1 MPSGVTTSEPR
12 NRWTWTD
19 HCTMDFKKNPRTDF
33 KDVAKLTKAQ
43 ARQEIDALRE
53 AIEYH
58 DHLYYVKD
66 QPAISDETYD
76 KLFRRL
82 QELEQV
88 FPEFASPD
96 SPTQRVAGQPAA
108 RLEKVRHTAS
118 MLSLNSVYSEKEVDD
133 FVRMVRREAGAER
146 LEYTAEPKF
155 DGLSVEVVYEKGT
168 FVRGTTRGDGE
179 TGEDISQNLKV
190 IRAVPLRLRNG
201 KQAIPLFLAVR
212 GEVFMRKDEFQKLNK
227 ARIEKGEEPFANP
240 RNAAAGTV
248 RQLDPGKVAAT
259 ALDIVFYDILE
270 TRGRSF
276 ASDWEMLQQFPRW
289 GLRTDPHNRQCSS
302 LEQIEQYHA
311 AMSEARDKLDYEI
324 DGVVIKL
331 DNYALREKMG
341 MRQRSPRWA
350 LAWKFEPKHDI
361 TTLKD
366 IVVQVGRTGV
376 LTPVALLEPVNVGG
390 VTVSRATLHNA
401 GEIRRKDIR
410 IGDTVRVERAGD
422 VIPEVIER
430 MERPGQKRGKPFS
443 MPRHCPVCGT
453 QVQEEG
459 AYHYCPNSLSCRGQ
473 LVARIVHYAS
483 RDALDIEGLGHK
495 TVQELV
501 GREMVK
507 SIADLY
513 RLSVEDLK
521 QIEGFAEKSA
531 RQLHEAIQRA
541 RKVRLDRSLYALGIH
556 RVGQHAVQAVA
567 RRFESMEAL
576 EKARLQ
582 DLEAVPEIGFVTAQS
597 LYDFF
602 HQDQTRRALHELYEA
617 GVEVEPMPARRR
629 PGPLEGKRFVFTG
642 ELERYTRQEA
652 EHLVQ
657 QRGGRATSTVSENVD
672 YVVVGRDPGRKLDVA
687 RRKNVKTIN
696 EKAFQ
701 RLIADH

>member
-1 MPSGVTTSEPR
+1 
-12 NRWTWTD
+12 
-19 HCTMDFKKNPRTDF
+19 MDFKKNPRTDF
-33 KDVAKLTKAQ
+33 RDIAKLSKEQ
-43 ARQEIDALRE
+43 ARREIGALRE
-53 AIEYH
+53 GIEYH
-58 DHLYYVKD
+58 DYLYYVKD

-82 QELEQV
+82 QELEQA
-88 FPEFASPD
+88 FPEFASAD

-118 MLSLNSVYSEKEVDD
+118 MLSLNSVYSEKDVED
-133 FVRMVRREAGAER
+133 FVRRVRREAGSER

-155 DGLSVEVVYEKGT
+155 DGLSVEIVYEKGT

-179 TGEDISQNLKV
+179 TGEDISQNIKV
-190 IRAVPLRLRNG
+190 LRAVPLHLRNG
-201 KQAIPLFLAVR
+201 KQDIPPFLAVR

-227 ARIEKGEEPFANP
+227 ARLEKGEEPFANP

-270 TRGRSF
+270 IRGRSF
-276 ASDWEMLQQFPRW
+276 ASDWEMLQRFPKW
-289 GLRTDPHNRQCSS
+289 GLRTDPHNRKCSS
-302 LEQIEQYHA
+302 LEQIGQYHA
-311 AMSEARDKLDYEI
+311 AMSQERDKLDYEI

-390 VTVSRATLHNA
+390 VAVSRATLHNA
-401 GEIRRKDIR
+401 GEVRRKDIR
-410 IGDTVRVERAGD
+410 IGDTVRIERAGD
-422 VIPEVIER
+422 VIPEVVER
-430 MERPGQKRGKPFS
+430 IDQPGQKRGKPFS
-443 MPRHCPVCGT
+443 MPRRCPVCGT
-453 QVQEEG
+453 EVQEEG

-495 TVQELV
+495 TVQTLV
-501 GREMVK
+501 DREMVK

-513 RLSVEDLK
+513 RLSVEELK
-521 QIEGFAEKSA
+521 QVEGFAEKSA
-531 RQLHEAIQRA
+531 RQLYEAIQRS
-541 RKVRLDRSLYALGIH
+541 KKTCLDRFLYALGIH
-556 RVGQHAVQAVA
+556 RVGRHAVQAAA
-567 RRFESMEAL
+567 RHFGNREAL
-576 EKARLQ
+576 ANAGLR
-582 DLEAVPEIGFVTAQS
+582 DLEAVTEIGFVTAQS

-602 HQDQTRRALHELYEA
+602 HQEQTRKALHELHEV
-617 GVEVEPMPARRR
+617 GVEVEPMPSRHR
-629 PGPLEGKRFVFTG
+629 PGPLEGKRLVFTG
-642 ELERYTRQEA
+642 ALEQYTRQEA
-652 EHLVQ
+652 QRLVE
-657 QRGGRATSTVSENVD
+657 QRGGRAASTVSEDVD
-672 YVVVGRDPGRKLDVA
+672 YVVVGRDPGRKLA
-687 RRKNVKTIN
+687 EAKRRSIKTIN

-701 RLIADH
+701 KLIGAH

>member
-1 MPSGVTTSEPR
+1 
-12 NRWTWTD
+12 
-19 HCTMDFKKNPRTDF
+19 MDFKKNPRTDF
-33 KDVAKLTKAQ
+33 KDVAKLTKTQ
-43 ARQEIDALRE
+43 ARQEVDALRE
-53 AIEYH
+53 GIEYH
-58 DHLYYVKD
+58 DYLYYVKD

-82 QELEQV
+82 QELELA
-88 FPEFASPD
+88 FPEFASAD
-96 SPTQRVAGQPAA
+96 SPTQRVAGRPAA
-108 RLEKVRHTAS
+108 RLEKVRHTAP
-118 MLSLNSVYSEKEVDD
+118 MLSLNAVYQEKEVED
-133 FVRMVRREAGAER
+133 FVRMVRREAGSER
-146 LEYTAEPKF
+146 IEYTAEPKF
-155 DGLSVEVVYEKGT
+155 DGLSVELVYERGA

-179 TGEDISQNLKV
+179 TGEDISHNLKV
-190 IRAVPLRLRNG
+190 IRAVPLHLRNG
-201 KQAIPLFLAVR
+201 KRDIPAFLAVR

-227 ARIEKGEEPFANP
+227 GRLEKGEVPFANP

-270 TRGRSF
+270 IRGRSF
-276 ASDWEMLQQFPRW
+276 ASDWEMLQQFPKW
-289 GLRTDPHNRQCSS
+289 GLRTDPHNRKCSS

-311 AMSEARDKLDYEI
+311 AVSEEREKLDYEI
-324 DGVVIKL
+324 DGIVIKL
-331 DNYALREKMG
+331 DNYSLREKMG

-401 GEIRRKDIR
+401 GEVRRKDIR
-410 IGDTVRVERAGD
+410 IGDTVRIERAGD
-422 VIPEVIER
+422 VIPEVVERIEQ
-430 MERPGQKRGKPFS
+430 PGQKRGKPFS

-473 LVARIVHYAS
+473 LVGRIVHYAS
-483 RDALDIEGLGHK
+483 RDALDIEGLGHQ

-501 GREMVK
+501 GRDMVK

-521 QIEGFAEKSA
+521 QVEGFAEKSA
-531 RQLHEAIQRA
+531 RQLYEAIQRA
-541 RKVRLDRSLYALGIH
+541 KKARFDRFLYALGIH

-567 RRFESMEAL
+567 RHFGSIAML
-576 EKARLQ
+576 ERARLQ
-582 DLEAVPEIGFVTAQS
+582 DIEAVPDLGSVTAQS

-602 HQDQTRRALHELYEA
+602 HQDQTRKALHQLYEV
-617 GVEVEPMPARRR
+617 GVEVEPMPSRRR

-642 ELERYTRQEA
+642 ELEQYTRQEA
-652 EHLVQ
+652 QRLVEQ
-657 QRGGRATSTVSENVD
+657 QGGIAVTAVSGNVD
-672 YVVVGRDPGRKLDVA
+672 YVVVGRDPGRKLDEA
-687 RRKNVKTIN
+687 RGKNVKTIN
-696 EKAFQ
+696 EKTF
-701 RLIADH
+701 RKLIGAPTRTKAQAVALHS

>member
-1 MPSGVTTSEPR
+1 
-12 NRWTWTD
+12 
-19 HCTMDFKKNPRTDF
+19 MDFKKNPRTDF
-33 KDVAKLTKAQ
+33 KDVAKLGKEQ

-53 AIEYH
+53 GIEYH
-58 DHLYYVKD
+58 DYLYYVKD

-82 QELEQV
+82 QDLEQA
-88 FPEFASPD
+88 FPEFASAD
-96 SPTQRVAGQPAA
+96 SPTNRVGGRPAA
-108 RLEKVRHTAS
+108 RLEKVRHTAP
-118 MLSLNSVYSEKEVDD
+118 MLSLNAVYQEKEVED
-133 FVRMVRREAGAER
+133 FVRTVRREAGSQR

-155 DGLSVEVVYEKGT
+155 DGLSVEVIYEKGT
-168 FVRGTTRGDGE
+168 FARGATRGDGE
-179 TGEDISQNLKV
+179 TGEDISQNLKT
-190 IRAVPLRLRNG
+190 IRAVPLHLRNG
-201 KQAIPLFLAVR
+201 KQHIPPFLAVR

-227 ARIEKGEEPFANP
+227 TRIENGEEPFANP

-248 RQLDPGKVAAT
+248 RQLDPGKVAGT
-259 ALDIVFYDILE
+259 ALDIVFYDILAL
-270 TRGRSF
+270 RDRSF
-276 ASDWEMLQQFPRW
+276 TSDWEMLQQLPKW
-289 GLRTDPHNRQCSS
+289 GLRTDPHNRKCSN

-311 AMSEARDKLDYEI
+311 AMSEERDKLDYEI

-350 LAWKFEPKHDI
+350 LAWKFEPKHDV
-361 TTLKD
+361 TTLKG
-366 IVVQVGRTGV
+366 IAVQVGRTGV

-401 GEIRRKDIR
+401 GEVRRKDIR
-410 IGDTVRVERAGD
+410 IGDTVRIERAGD
-422 VIPEVIER
+422 VIPEVVER
-430 MERPGQKRGKPFS
+430 IERPGQKRGKPFS

-453 QVQEEG
+453 EVQEEG

-507 SIADLY
+507 SVADLY

-521 QIEGFAEKSA
+521 QVEGFAEKSA
-531 RQLHEAIQRA
+531 RQLYEAIQRA
-541 RKVRLDRSLYALGIH
+541 RKARLDRLLYALGIH

-567 RRFESMEAL
+567 RHFGSMEAL
-576 EKARLQ
+576 ENARLG
-582 DLEAVPEIGFVTAQS
+582 DLEAVTEIGSVTAQS

-602 HQDQTRRALHELYEA
+602 HQDQTRKALHQLYEM
-617 GVEVEPMPARRR
+617 GVEVEPMPSVRR

-642 ELERYTRQEA
+642 ELEQYTRQEA
-652 EHLVQ
+652 QQLVE
-657 QRGGRATSTVSENVD
+657 QRGGLVASTVSDDVD
-672 YVVVGRDPGRKLDVA
+672 YVVVGRDPGRKLEEA
-687 RRKNVKTIN
+687 RRKNVKIIN

-701 RLIADH
+701 KLIGAPTRAGARAASLQS

>member
-1 MPSGVTTSEPR
+1 
-12 NRWTWTD
+12 
-19 HCTMDFKKNPRTDF
+19 MDFKKNPRTDF
-33 KDVAKLTKAQ
+33 KDVAKLSKEQ
-43 ARQEIDALRE
+43 ARRETDALRE
-53 AIEYH
+53 GIEYH
-58 DHLYYVKD
+58 DYRYYVKD
-66 QPAISDETYD
+66 RPAISDETYD

-82 QELEQV
+82 QELELA
-88 FPEFASPD
+88 FPEFASAD
-96 SPTQRVAGQPAA
+96 SPTQRVAGRPAA
-108 RLEKVRHTAS
+108 RLEKVRHTAP
-118 MLSLNSVYSEKEVDD
+118 MLSLNAVYQEKEVED
-133 FVRMVRREAGAER
+133 FVRMVRREAGSER
-146 LEYTAEPKF
+146 IEYTAEPKF
-155 DGLSVEVVYEKGT
+155 DGLSVELVYEKGT

-179 TGEDISQNLKV
+179 TGEDISHNLKV
-190 IRAVPLRLRNG
+190 IRAVPLHLRNG
-201 KQAIPLFLAVR
+201 KRDIPAFLAVR

-227 ARIEKGEEPFANP
+227 ARLEKNEVPFANP

-270 TRGRSF
+270 IRGRSF
-276 ASDWEMLQQFPRW
+276 ASDWEMLQQFPKW
-289 GLRTDPHNRQCSS
+289 GLRTDPHNRKCSS

-311 AMSEARDKLDYEI
+311 AVSEEREKLDYEI
-324 DGVVIKL
+324 DGIVIKL
-331 DNYALREKMG
+331 DNYSLREKMG

-401 GEIRRKDIR
+401 GEVRRKDIR
-410 IGDTVRVERAGD
+410 IGDTVRIERAGD
-422 VIPEVIER
+422 VIPEVVERIEQ
-430 MERPGQKRGKPFS
+430 PGQKRGKPFS

-473 LVARIVHYAS
+473 LVGRIVHYAS
-483 RDALDIEGLGHK
+483 RDALDIEGLGHQ

-501 GREMVK
+501 GRDMVK

-521 QIEGFAEKSA
+521 QVEGFAEKSA
-531 RQLHEAIQRA
+531 RQLYEAIQRA
-541 RKVRLDRSLYALGIH
+541 KKARFDRFLYALGIH

-567 RRFESMEAL
+567 RHFGSIAML
-576 EKARLQ
+576 ERARLQ
-582 DLEAVPEIGFVTAQS
+582 DIEAVPDLGSVTAQS

-602 HQDQTRRALHELYEA
+602 HQDQTRKALHQLYEV
-617 GVEVEPMPARRR
+617 GVEVEPMPSRRR

-642 ELERYTRQEA
+642 ELEQYTRQEA
-652 EHLVQ
+652 QRLVEQ
-657 QRGGRATSTVSENVD
+657 QGGIAVTAVSGNVD
-672 YVVVGRDPGRKLDVA
+672 YLVVGRDPGRKLDEA
-687 RRKNVKTIN
+687 RGKNVKTIN
-696 EKAFQ
+696 EKTF
-701 RLIADH
+701 RKLIGAPTRTKAQAVALHS

>member
-1 MPSGVTTSEPR
+1 
-12 NRWTWTD
+12 
-19 HCTMDFKKNPRTDF
+19 MDFKKNPRTDF
-33 KDVAKLTKAQ
+33 KDSAKLSKEQ

-53 AIEYH
+53 GIEYH
-58 DHLYYVKD
+58 DYLYYVKD

-82 QELEQV
+82 QDLEQA
-88 FPEFASPD
+88 FPEFASAD

-108 RLEKVRHTAS
+108 RLEKVRHTAP
-118 MLSLNSVYSEKEVDD
+118 MLSLSSVYREKEVED
-133 FVRMVRREAGAER
+133 FVRMVRREAGSQR
-146 LEYTAEPKF
+146 IEYTAEPKF
-155 DGLSVEVVYEKGT
+155 DGLSVEVVYERGT

-179 TGEDISQNLKV
+179 TGEDISHNIKV
-190 IRAVPLRLRNG
+190 LRAVPLRLRKG
-201 KQAIPLFLAVR
+201 KQDIPPFLAVR
-212 GEVFMRKDEFQKLNK
+212 AEVFMRKDEFQKLNK

-270 TRGRSF
+270 IRGSSF
-276 ASDWEMLQQFPRW
+276 ASDWEMLQQFPKW
-289 GLRTDPHNRQCSS
+289 GLRTDPHNRKCSS
-302 LEQIEQYHA
+302 LEQTEQYHA
-311 AMSEARDKLDYEI
+311 AMSKERDKLNYEI

-331 DNYALREKMG
+331 DNYALREKLG

-366 IVVQVGRTGV
+366 IVVQVGRTGA

-401 GEIRRKDIR
+401 GEVRRKDIR
-410 IGDTVRVERAGD
+410 IGDTVRIERAGD
-422 VIPEVIER
+422 VIPEVVER
-430 MERPGQKRGKPFS
+430 IERPGARRGKPFS

-453 QVQEEG
+453 QVQQEG

-521 QIEGFAEKSA
+521 RVEGFAEKSA
-531 RQLHEAIQRA
+531 RQLFEAIRRA
-541 RKVRLDRSLYALGIH
+541 RKARLDRFLYALGIH

-567 RRFESMEAL
+567 RQFGSMEAL
-576 EKARLQ
+576 ENAGLG
-582 DLEAVPEIGFVTAQS
+582 DIEAVAEIGSVTAQS

-602 HQDQTRRALHELYEA
+602 HQDQTRKALHELYGV
-617 GVEVEPMPARRR
+617 GVEVEPMPSRWRR
-629 PGPLEGKRFVFTG
+629 GPLEGKRFVFTG
-642 ELERYTRQEA
+642 ELEQYTRQEA
-652 EHLVQ
+652 EQLVQ
-657 QRGGRATSTVSENVD
+657 QRGGSAASTVSSDVD
-672 YVVVGRDPGRKLDVA
+672 YVVVGRDPGRKFDEA
-687 RRKNVKTIN
+687 KRKNLKTIN

-701 RLIADH
+701 KLIGAPTRARARVALLKS

>member
-1 MPSGVTTSEPR
+1 
-12 NRWTWTD
+12 
-19 HCTMDFKKNPRTDF
+19 MDFKKNPRTDF
-33 KDVAKLTKAQ
+33 KDVAKLTKEQ

-53 AIEYH
+53 GIEHH
-58 DHLYYVKD
+58 DYLYYVKD

-82 QELEQV
+82 QELEQA
-88 FPEFASPD
+88 FPEFASAD

-108 RLEKVRHTAS
+108 RLEKVRHTAP
-118 MLSLNSVYSEKEVDD
+118 MLSLNSVYDEKEVED
-133 FVRMVRREAGAER
+133 FVRRVRREAGSER

-168 FVRGTTRGDGE
+168 FARGTTRGDGK
-179 TGEDISQNLKV
+179 TGEDISHNLKV
-190 IRAVPLRLRNG
+190 LRAVPLHLRNG
-201 KQAIPLFLAVR
+201 KQDLPPFLAVR
-212 GEVFMRKDEFQKLNK
+212 GEVFMRKGEFQKLNK
-227 ARIEKGEEPFANP
+227 SRIEKGEEPFANP

-248 RQLDPGKVAAT
+248 RQLDPSKVAAT

-270 TRGRSF
+270 IRGRSF
-276 ASDWEMLQQFPRW
+276 ASDWEMLQQFPKW
-289 GLRTDPHNRQCSS
+289 GLRTDPHNRKCSS

-311 AMSEARDKLDYEI
+311 AMSKERDKLDYEI

-331 DNYALREKMG
+331 DNCALREKMG

-350 LAWKFEPKHDI
+350 LAWKFEPKHDVTI
-361 TTLKD
+361 LRD

-401 GEIRRKDIR
+401 GEVRRKDIR
-410 IGDTVRVERAGD
+410 IGDTVRIERAGD
-422 VIPEVIER
+422 VIPEVVER
-430 MERPGQKRGKPFS
+430 IDRPGSKRGRPFS
-443 MPRHCPVCGT
+443 MPKHCPVCST

-473 LVARIVHYAS
+473 LAARIVHYAS

-501 GREMVK
+501 GREMVQ

-513 RLSVEDLK
+513 RLSVDDLK
-521 QIEGFAEKSA
+521 QVEGFAEKSA
-531 RQLHEAIQRA
+531 RQLYEAIQRA
-541 RKVRLDRSLYALGIH
+541 RTVRLDRFLYALGIH
-556 RVGQHAVQAVA
+556 RVGQHAVQAAA
-567 RRFESMEAL
+567 RHSGSMEAL
-576 EKARLQ
+576 EKAGLQ
-582 DLEAVPEIGFVTAQS
+582 DLEGIPELGTVTAQS

-602 HQDQTRRALHELYEA
+602 HQDQTRRALHELCEA
-617 GVEVEPMPARRR
+617 GVEIEPMPSRRR

-642 ELERYTRQEA
+642 ELEQYTRPEA
-652 EHLVQ
+652 QRLVG
-657 QRGGRATSTVSENVD
+657 QRGGLTTSTVSDNVD
-672 YVVVGRDPGRKLDVA
+672 YVVVGHDPGSKLAEAKRKHI
-687 RRKNVKTIN
+687 KTIN
-696 EKAFQ
+696 EKAF
-701 RLIADH
+701 RKLIGAPTRARARAGSVRS

>member
-1 MPSGVTTSEPR
+1 
-12 NRWTWTD
+12 
-19 HCTMDFKKNPRTDF
+19 MDFKKNPRTDF
-33 KDVAKLTKAQ
+33 KDVAKLTKTQ

-53 AIEYH
+53 GIEYH
-58 DHLYYVKD
+58 DYLYYVQD
-66 QPAISDETYD
+66 QPAVSDDTYD

-82 QELEQV
+82 QELELA
-88 FPEFASPD
+88 FPEFASAD
-96 SPTQRVAGQPAA
+96 SPTQRVAGRPAA
-108 RLEKVRHTAS
+108 RLEKVRHTAP
-118 MLSLNSVYSEKEVDD
+118 MLSLNAVYQEKEVED
-133 FVRMVRREAGAER
+133 FVRMVRREAGSER
-146 LEYTAEPKF
+146 IEYTAEPKF
-155 DGLSVEVVYEKGT
+155 DGLSVELVYEKGT

-179 TGEDISQNLKV
+179 TGEDISHNLKV
-190 IRAVPLRLRNG
+190 IRAVPLHLRNG
-201 KQAIPLFLAVR
+201 KRDIPAFLAVR

-227 ARIEKGEEPFANP
+227 ARLEKNEVPFANP

-270 TRGRSF
+270 IRGRSF
-276 ASDWEMLQQFPRW
+276 ASDWEMLQQFPKW
-289 GLRTDPHNRQCSS
+289 GLRTDPHNHKCSS

-311 AMSEARDKLDYEI
+311 AVSEEREKLDYEI
-324 DGVVIKL
+324 DGIVIKL
-331 DNYALREKMG
+331 DNYSLREKMG

-401 GEIRRKDIR
+401 GEVRRKDIR
-410 IGDTVRVERAGD
+410 IGDTVRIERAGD
-422 VIPEVIER
+422 VIPEVVER
-430 MERPGQKRGKPFS
+430 LEQRGQKRGKPFS

-459 AYHYCPNSLSCRGQ
+459 ACHYCPNSLSCRGQ
-473 LVARIVHYAS
+473 LVGRIVHYAS
-483 RDALDIEGLGHK
+483 RDALDIEGLGHQ

-501 GREMVK
+501 GRDMVK

-521 QIEGFAEKSA
+521 QVEGFAEKSA
-531 RQLHEAIQRA
+531 RQLYGAIQRA
-541 RKVRLDRSLYALGIH
+541 KKARCDRFLYALGIH
-556 RVGQHAVQAVA
+556 RVGQHAVQVVA
-567 RRFESMEAL
+567 RHFGSMAML
-576 EKARLQ
+576 ERARLQ
-582 DLEAVPEIGFVTAQS
+582 DLEAVPDLGSVTAQS

-602 HQDQTRRALHELYEA
+602 HQDRTRKALHQLYEV
-617 GVEVEPMPARRR
+617 GVEMEPMPSRRR

-642 ELERYTRQEA
+642 ELEQYTRQEA
-652 EHLVQ
+652 QRLVEQ
-657 QRGGRATSTVSENVD
+657 QGGIAVTAVSGNVD
-672 YVVVGRDPGRKLDVA
+672 YLVVGRDPGRKLDEA
-687 RRKNVKTIN
+687 RGKNVKTIN
-696 EKAFQ
+696 EKTF
-701 RLIADH
+701 RKLIGAPTRTKAQAVALHS

>member
-1 MPSGVTTSEPR
+1 
-12 NRWTWTD
+12 
-19 HCTMDFKKNPRTDF
+19 MDFKKNPRTDF
-33 KDVAKLTKAQ
+33 KDVAKLTKEQ

-53 AIEYH
+53 GIEYH
-58 DHLYYVKD
+58 DYLYYVKD

-82 QELEQV
+82 QDLEQA
-88 FPEFASPD
+88 FPAFASSD

-108 RLEKVRHTAS
+108 RLEKVRHTAP
-118 MLSLNSVYSEKEVDD
+118 MLSLNSVYDEKEVED
-133 FVRMVRREAGAER
+133 FVRRVRREAGSER
-146 LEYTAEPKF
+146 IEYTAEPKF

-179 TGEDISQNLKV
+179 TGEDISQNIKV
-190 IRAVPLRLRNG
+190 LRAVPLHLRNG
-201 KQAIPLFLAVR
+201 KRDIPPLLAVR
-212 GEVFMRKDEFQKLNK
+212 GEVFMRKDEFRKLNK

-248 RQLDPGKVAAT
+248 RQLDPRKVAGT

-270 TRGRSF
+270 IQGRSF
-276 ASDWEMLQQFPRW
+276 AWDWEMLRQLPKW
-289 GLRTDPHNRQCSS
+289 GLRTDPYNRKCSS

-311 AMSEARDKLDYEI
+311 NMSEERDKLDYEI
-324 DGVVIKL
+324 DGIVIKL
-331 DNYALREKMG
+331 DNFVLREKMG

-401 GEIRRKDIR
+401 GEVRRKDIR
-410 IGDTVRVERAGD
+410 IGDTVRIERAGD
-422 VIPEVIER
+422 VIPEVVER
-430 MERPGQKRGKPFS
+430 IGQPGQKRGKPFS

-453 QVQEEG
+453 EVQAEG

-483 RDALDIEGLGHK
+483 RDALDIEGLGHE

-521 QIEGFAEKSA
+521 QIEGFADKSA
-531 RQLHEAIQRA
+531 GQLYGAIQRA
-541 RKVRLDRSLYALGIH
+541 RRARLDRFLYALGIH

-567 RRFESMEAL
+567 RHFGSMEAL
-576 EKARLQ
+576 ENAGLQ
-582 DLEAVPEIGFVTAQS
+582 DLEAIAEIGSVTAQS
-597 LYDFF
+597 LYDFS
-602 HQDQTRRALHELYEA
+602 HQDQTRKALHQLYEV
-617 GVEVEPMPARRR
+617 GVEVEPMPSRRR
-629 PGPLEGKRFVFTG
+629 AGPLEGKRFVFTG
-642 ELERYTRQEA
+642 ELEHYTRPEA
-652 EHLVQ
+652 EQLVA
-657 QRGGRATSTVSENVD
+657 QRGGLAVSTVSDNVD
-672 YVVVGRDPGRKLDVA
+672 YVVVGRDPGRKLDEA
-687 RRKNVKTIN
+687 KRKNVKTIN
-696 EKAFQ
+696 EKAFEK
-701 RLIADH
+701 LIGAPTRAKARVASLRS

>member
-1 MPSGVTTSEPR
+1 
-12 NRWTWTD
+12 
-19 HCTMDFKKNPRTDF
+19 MDFKKNPRTDF
-33 KDVAKLTKAQ
+33 KDLAKLTKEQ
-43 ARQEIDALRE
+43 TRQEIDALRE
-53 AIEYH
+53 GIEYH
-58 DHLYYVKD
+58 DYLYYVKD

-82 QELEQV
+82 QDLEQA

-96 SPTQRVAGQPAA
+96 SPTQHVAGQPAA
-108 RLEKVRHTAS
+108 RLAKVRHTAP
-118 MLSLNSVYSEKEVDD
+118 MLSLNSVYSEKEVGD
-133 FVRMVRREAGAER
+133 FARRVRREAGSER

-155 DGLSVEVVYEKGT
+155 DGLSVEVVYEKGS

-179 TGEDISQNLKV
+179 TGEDISHNIKV
-190 IRAVPLRLRNG
+190 LRAVPLHLRNG
-201 KQAIPLFLAVR
+201 KQDLPPFLAVR
-212 GEVFMRKDEFQKLNK
+212 GEIFMRKDEFQKLNK

-270 TRGRSF
+270 IRDRSF
-276 ASDWEMLQQFPRW
+276 ASDWEMLQQFPKW
-289 GLRTDPHNRQCSS
+289 GLRTDPHNRKCSS

-311 AMSEARDKLDYEI
+311 AMSKERDKLDYEI
-324 DGVVIKL
+324 DGIVIKL
-331 DNYALREKMG
+331 DDWALRKKMG

-350 LAWKFEPKHDI
+350 LAWKFEPKHDV

-410 IGDTVRVERAGD
+410 IGDTVRIERAGD
-422 VIPEVIER
+422 VIPEVVER
-430 MERPGQKRGKPFS
+430 IDRPGQRRGKPFS

-473 LVARIVHYAS
+473 LVAWIVHYAS

-501 GREMVK
+501 GREMVR

-521 QIEGFAEKSA
+521 RIEGFAEKSA
-531 RQLHEAIQRA
+531 HQLYEAIQRA
-541 RKVRLDRSLYALGIH
+541 RKVRLDRFLYALGIH

-567 RRFESMEAL
+567 RHFGSMEGL
-576 EKARLQ
+576 EKASLQ
-582 DLEAVPEIGFVTAQS
+582 DLEAIAEVGSVTAQS

-602 HQDQTRRALHELYEA
+602 HQDQTRRALQDLYEV
-617 GVEVEPMPARRR
+617 GVEVEPMPSRRR
-629 PGPLEGKRFVFTG
+629 PGPLGGKRFVFTG
-642 ELERYTRQEA
+642 ELGHYTRPEA
-652 EHLVQ
+652 QRLVEHQ
-657 QRGGRATSTVSENVD
+657 GGSTTSTVSDNVD
-672 YVVVGRDPGRKLDVA
+672 YVVVGRDPGSKLDVA
-687 RRKNVKTIN
+687 RRKNIKTID

-701 RLIADH
+701 KLIGGPTRAKERVGSVRS

>member
-1 MPSGVTTSEPR
+1 
-12 NRWTWTD
+12 
-19 HCTMDFKKNPRTDF
+19 MDFKKNPRTDF
-33 KDVAKLTKAQ
+33 QVVTKLSKEQ
-43 ARQEIDALRE
+43 ARREIDALRE
-53 AIEYH
+53 GIEYH
-58 DHLYYVKD
+58 DYLYYVKD

-82 QELEQV
+82 QELEQA
-88 FPEFASPD
+88 FPQYASMT

-108 RLEKVRHTAS
+108 RLEKVRHAAS
-118 MLSLNSVYSEKEVDD
+118 MLSLNSVYGEKEVED
-133 FVRMVRREAGAER
+133 FVRMVRREAGSER

-155 DGLSVEVVYEKGT
+155 DGLSVEVVYENGT
-168 FVRGTTRGDGE
+168 FARGTTRGDGE
-179 TGEDISQNLKV
+179 TGEDISHNIKV
-190 IRAVPLRLRNG
+190 LRAVPLHLRNG
-201 KQAIPLFLAVR
+201 KQDVPPFLAVR
-212 GEVFMRKDEFQKLNK
+212 GEIFMRKGEFQKLNK

-270 TRGRSF
+270 IRGRAF
-276 ASDWEMLQQFPRW
+276 ASDWEMLQQFPKW
-289 GLRTDPHNRQCSS
+289 GLRTDPHNRKCSR

-311 AMSEARDKLDYEI
+311 ALSQERDKLDYEI

-366 IVVQVGRTGV
+366 IVVQVGRTGA

-401 GEIRRKDIR
+401 GEVRRKDIR
-410 IGDTVRVERAGD
+410 IGDTVRIERAGD
-422 VIPEVIER
+422 VIPEVVER
-430 MERPGQKRGKPFS
+430 VDRPGARRGKPFS
-443 MPRHCPVCGT
+443 MPRHCPVCGAR
-453 QVQEEG
+453 VQPEG

-473 LVARIVHYAS
+473 LVARIVHYAA
-483 RDALDIEGLGHK
+483 RDAVDIEGLGHK

-501 GREMVK
+501 GREMVR

-513 RLSVEDLK
+513 RLSAEDLK

-531 RQLHEAIQRA
+531 RQLYEAIQRS
-541 RKVRLDRSLYALGIH
+541 KQTRLDRFLYALGIH
-556 RVGQHAVQAVA
+556 RVGQHAVQAVVRYFA
-567 RRFESMEAL
+567 NMEAL
-576 EKARLQ
+576 EDARLQ
-582 DLEAVPEIGFVTAQS
+582 DFEAIPAIGTVAAQG
-597 LYDFF
+597 LYDFL
-602 HQDQTRRALHELYEA
+602 HQDQTRKALHELYDV
-617 GVEVEPMPARRR
+617 GVEVEPMPSRRR
-629 PGPLEGKRFVFTG
+629 PGPLEGRRFVFTG

-652 EHLVQ
+652 EQLVQ
-657 QRGGRATSTVSENVD
+657 QRGGRAGSTVTNDVD
-672 YVVVGRDPGRKLDVA
+672 YVVVGRDPGRKLDEA
-687 RRKNVKTIN
+687 QRKNIRIIH

-701 RLIADH
+701 KLIGVPTRAAARAVSLRS

>member
-1 MPSGVTTSEPR
+1 
-12 NRWTWTD
+12 
-19 HCTMDFKKNPRTDF
+19 MDFKKNPRTDF
-33 KDVAKLTKAQ
+33 KDIAKLSKEQT
-43 ARQEIDALRE
+43 RQEIDALRE
-53 AIEYH
+53 GIEYH
-58 DHLYYVKD
+58 DYLYYVKD

-82 QELEQV
+82 QDLEQA
-88 FPEFASPD
+88 FPEFASAD
-96 SPTQRVAGQPAA
+96 SPTQRVAGAPAA

-118 MLSLNSVYSEKEVDD
+118 MLSLNSVYSEKEVED
-133 FVRMVRREAGAER
+133 FVRMVSREARSER

-168 FVRGTTRGDGE
+168 FARGTTRGDGE
-179 TGEDISQNLKV
+179 TGEDISHNIKV
-190 IRAVPLRLRNG
+190 LRAVPLRLRNG
-201 KQAIPLFLAVR
+201 KQDIPPFLAVR
-212 GEVFMRKDEFQKLNK
+212 GEIFMRKNEFQKLNK

-270 TRGRSF
+270 IRGRSF
-276 ASDWEMLQQFPRW
+276 ASDWEMLQQFPKW
-289 GLRTDPHNRQCSS
+289 GLCTDPHNRKCSS
-302 LEQIEQYHA
+302 LEQIKQYHA
-311 AMSEARDKLDYEI
+311 AMSRERDKLDYEI

-331 DNYALREKMG
+331 DNYALRAKVG

-350 LAWKFEPKHDI
+350 LAWKFEPKRDI

-401 GEIRRKDIR
+401 GEVRRKDIR

-422 VIPEVIER
+422 VIPEVIAR
-430 MERPGQKRGKPFS
+430 IDQPGQRRGKPFS

-483 RDALDIEGLGHK
+483 RDALDIAGLGHK

-501 GREMVK
+501 HREMVR

-513 RLSVEDLK
+513 RLSVEDLE
-521 QIEGFAEKSA
+521 QVEGFAEKSA
-531 RQLHEAIQRA
+531 RQLYEAIQRA
-541 RKVRLDRSLYALGIH
+541 RKVRLDRFLYALGIH
-556 RVGQHAVQAVA
+556 RVGQHAVQAVV
-567 RRFESMEAL
+567 RRFESVDAL
-576 EKARLQ
+576 EKASLP
-582 DLEAVPEIGFVTAQS
+582 DLEAVPELGSVTAQS

-602 HQDQTRRALHELYEA
+602 HQDQTRRALHQLYEV
-617 GVEVEPMPARRR
+617 GVEVEPMAARRR

-642 ELERYTRQEA
+642 ELEQYTRQEA
-652 EHLVQ
+652 QQLVA
-657 QRGGRATSTVSENVD
+657 QRGGLTASTVSDQVD
-672 YVVVGRDPGRKLDVA
+672 YVVVGRDPGRKLEEA
-687 RRKNVKTIN
+687 RTKNIRTVN
-696 EKAFQ
+696 EKTFQ
-701 RLIADH
+701 KLIGAPMRARAPVGSRR